1 MEPAEYHGK
10 NGVLDSVNEVPGA
23 QGRYNNMM
31 DRSDMNRL
39 GKKQELKRSFRLI
52 SIFSFMC
59 VVMSTWVFVINA
71 STSGLA
77 AGGTGG
83 FIAVYIGSSFAY
95 FTVVL
100 SLAEM
105 TSIAPTAGGQ
115 ARVTN
120 PYHWTSEFAHP
131 RVQKFTSYVAGW
143 LLTLSWLCGVT
154 SGMFLTGQ
162 MVQGAILIT
171 NESFNAQ
178 PYQVW
183 CLVLA
188 FAASGLFLNT
198 VGARYLALME
208 VFVAVFLVL
217 GYVANII
224 VLWVMSPKNSTSEVF
239 GSFDNGNGWSST
251 GFGIL
256 TAQTAALYLILGSDG
271 AAHMAEELSYLIG
284 TTSGLVMVIVSLS
297 TSLIFHVSPHVSL
310 KRIADDA
317 LHYPQTFCFCFTTD
331 DLSSA
336 TGFAFMEIYR
346 NATGSNIATLAL
358 TAILIIL
365 TFFSATNFVASASRQ
380 LYAFARDGGLPFS
393 AQIAK
398 VSTRLNVPVLA
409 CIIAFACVVLISL
422 IALGSSVAF
431 FAIISLQLIALF
443 FTYVVAIGTLIYR
456 RLRGPPLPEHRWS
469 LGRAGL
475 AINVFAF
482 LYGLFA
488 LAFIVLPSTPTVTG
502 ATMNWGPVMFAG
514 VMILALVYYFAGGH
528 KTYLG
533 PVKLVKDEG
542 GWVR

>member
-1 MEPAEYHGK
+1 MEPEEYRGK
-10 NGVLDSVNEVPGA
+10 NGVLDSVHEVPGA
-23 QGRYNNMM
+23 RGRYNNMM

-39 GKKQELKRSFRLI
+39 GKKQELKRNFRLI

-71 STSGLA
+71 STNGLA

-100 SLAEM
+100 SLAEIA
-105 TSIAPTAGGQ
+105 SIAPTAGGQ
-115 ARVTN
+115 AGSVNLVNRI
-120 PYHWTSEFAHP
+120 
-131 RVQKFTSYVAGW
+131 K
-143 LLTLSWLCGVT
+143 CGA
-154 SGMFLTGQ
+154 SSSL
-162 MVQGAILIT
+162 
-171 NESFNAQ
+171 
-178 PYQVW
+178 
-183 CLVLA
+183 

-208 VFVAVFLVL
+208 VFVAIFLVL
-217 GYVANII
+217 GYVVNIT
-224 VLWVMSPKNSTSEVF
+224 VLWVMSSKYSTSEVF

-256 TAQTAALYLILGSDG
+256 TAQTSALYLILGSDG
-271 AAHMAEELSYLIG
+271 AAHMAEETQDASVNVPRGMISSYLIG
-284 TTSGLVMVIVSLS
+284 TTSGLVMVI
-297 TSLIFHVSPHVSL
+297 
-310 KRIADDA
+310 
-317 LHYPQTFCFCFTTD
+317 TFCFCFTTN
-331 DLSSA
+331 DLSSV

-346 NATGSNIATLAL
+346 NATGSNGATLAL

-398 VSTRLNVPVLA
+398 VSARLNVPVPA
-409 CIIAFACVVLISL
+409 CIIAFAFVVLISL

-443 FTYVVAIGTLIYR
+443 FTYIVAIGTLIYR

-514 VMILALVYYFAGGH
+514 VMIFALVYYFAGGH

-542 GWVR
+542 GWAR

>member
-1 MEPAEYHGK
+1 MEPEEYHGK
-10 NGVLDSVNEVPGA
+10 NGVLDSVNEVPSA
-23 QGRYNNMM
+23 QGRYNNKM

-39 GKKQELKRSFRLI
+39 GKRQELKRSFRLI
-52 SIFSFMC
+52 SIFPFMC

-105 TSIAPTAGGQ
+105 ASIAPTAGGQ
-115 ARVTN
+115 A
-120 PYHWTSEFAHP
+120 EFAHP

-188 FAASGLFLNT
+188 FAVSGLFLNT

-217 GYVANII
+217 GYVVNII

-256 TAQTAALYLILGSDG
+256 TAQTAALYLILRSDG
-271 AAHMAEELSYLIG
+271 AAHMAEETQDASVNVPRGMISSYLIG
-284 TTSGLVMVIVSLS
+284 TTSGLVMVI
-297 TSLIFHVSPHVSL
+297 
-310 KRIADDA
+310 
-317 LHYPQTFCFCFTTD
+317 TFCFCFTTD

-346 NATGSNIATLAL
+346 TATGSNGATLAL

-398 VSTRLNVPVLA
+398 VSSRLNVPVLA
-409 CIIAFACVVLISL
+409 CIIAFAFVVLISL

-475 AINVFAF
+475 TINIFAF
-482 LYGLFA
+482 MYGLFA

-514 VMILALVYYFAGGH
+514 VMIFALLYYFAGGH

-542 GWVR
+542 GWAR

>member
-1 MEPAEYHGK
+1 MEPEEYRGK
-10 NGVLDSVNEVPGA
+10 NGVLDSVHEVPGA
-23 QGRYNNMM
+23 RGRYNNMM

-39 GKKQELKRSFRLI
+39 GKKQELKRNFRLI

-71 STSGLA
+71 STNGLA

-100 SLAEM
+100 SLAEIA
-105 TSIAPTAGGQ
+105 SIAPTAGGQ
-115 ARVTN
+115 AGSVN
-120 PYHWTSEFAHP
+120 LYHWTSEFAHP
-131 RVQKFTSYVAGW
+131 RVQKFTRYVAGW

-183 CLVLA
+183 CLVFA

-208 VFVAVFLVL
+208 VFVAIFLVL
-217 GYVANII
+217 GYVVNIT
-224 VLWVMSPKNSTSEVF
+224 VLWVMSSKYSTSEVF

-256 TAQTAALYLILGSDG
+256 TAQTSALYLILGSDG
-271 AAHMAEELSYLIG
+271 AAHMAEETQDASVNVPRGMISSYLIG
-284 TTSGLVMVIVSLS
+284 TTSGLVMVI
-297 TSLIFHVSPHVSL
+297 
-310 KRIADDA
+310 
-317 LHYPQTFCFCFTTD
+317 TFCFCFTTN
-331 DLSSA
+331 DLSSV

-346 NATGSNIATLAL
+346 NATGSNGATLAL

-398 VSTRLNVPVLA
+398 VSARLNVPVPA
-409 CIIAFACVVLISL
+409 CIIAFAFVVLISL

-443 FTYVVAIGTLIYR
+443 FTYIVAIGTLIYR

-502 ATMNWGPVMFAG
+502 ATMNWYVSW
-514 VMILALVYYFAGGH
+514 
-528 KTYLG
+528 LG
-533 PVKLVKDEG
+533 PLQAMDGEVEGKNHSVKH
-542 GWVR
+542 R

>member
-1 MEPAEYHGK
+1 MEPEEYHGK
-10 NGVLDSVNEVPGA
+10 NGVLDSVHEVPGA
-23 QGRYNNMM
+23 RGRYNNMM

-39 GKKQELKRSFRLI
+39 GKKQELTRNFRLI

-105 TSIAPTAGGQ
+105 ASIAPTAGGQ
-115 ARVTN
+115 A
-120 PYHWTSEFAHP
+120 EFAHP

-183 CLVLA
+183 CLVFA

-208 VFVAVFLVL
+208 VFVAIFLVL
-217 GYVANII
+217 GYVVNII

-239 GSFDNGNGWSST
+239 ASFDNGNGWSST

-271 AAHMAEELSYLIG
+271 AAHMAEE
-284 TTSGLVMVIVSLS
+284 
-297 TSLIFHVSPHVSL
+297 
-310 KRIADDA
+310 
-317 LHYPQTFCFCFTTD
+317 TFCFCFTTN
-331 DLSSA
+331 DLSSV
-336 TGFAFMEIYR
+336 TGFAFMEIYS
-346 NATGSNIATLAL
+346 NATGSNGATLAL
-358 TAILIIL
+358 TTILIIL

-398 VSTRLNVPVLA
+398 VSARLNVPVLA
-409 CIIAFACVVLISL
+409 CIIAFAFVVLISL

-514 VMILALVYYFAGGH
+514 VMIFAPVYYFAGGH

-542 GWVR
+542 SWAR